1 MVTMSDVARLAGVSK
16 MTVSNVVNNRPGVSD
31 PVRRRVLD
39 AVQQSGYRL
48 NVNAR
53 TLKAGRTGVIGLAV
67 PGVDQAY
74 FGILGEHVI
83 AAAAAKGF
91 HVAIEQT
98 GAAEEGETEAISQS
112 HKLQFDGLILSAVV
126 LDPREPQQHTWG
138 DFPIVL
144 LGERDFGR
152 TIDHVGMDNE
162 AGSRAA
168 TEHLIERG
176 CTRIAHATGGTLEGV
191 HVGSRRYRGYTDAL
205 EAAGMAVDPA
215 LVRLSGMG
223 RDSGRQAVH
232 DLHKAGVAFDGVVA
246 ITDSVAMGVIRGLAD
261 LGLRCPEDV
270 RVIGFDDIS
279 VGEYLTPSLSS
290 VAPGHRWMAEKAVEL
305 IAARLEDPTRPP
317 EEHTAPYELKI
328 RESTR

>member
-31 PVRRRVLD
+31 PVRRRVLE

-67 PGVDQAY
+67 PSVNQPY
-74 FGILGEHVI
+74 FGVLGEFVI
-83 AAAAAKGF
+83 AAAAARGF

-98 GAAEEGETEAISQS
+98 GAAAEGEAEAISQS
-112 HKLQFDGLILSAVV
+112 HRLQFDGLIISAVI
-126 LDPREPQQHTWG
+126 LDPREQARAWA
-138 DFPIVL
+138 DFPIVM
-144 LGERDFGR
+144 LGERDYGQ
-152 TIDHVGMDNE
+152 TIDHVGMNNE

-176 CTRIAHATGGTLEGV
+176 CTRIANVTGWSLEGV
-191 HVGSRRYRGYTDAL
+191 HVGSRRYRGYTEAL
-205 EAAGMAVDPA
+205 KSAGIPVDPA
-215 LVRLSGMG
+215 LVCLSGMG
-223 RDSGRQAVH
+223 QETGRRAVH
-232 DLHKAGVAFDGVVA
+232 DLHEAGVEFDGVVA
-246 ITDSVAMGVIRGLAD
+246 ITDSVAIGVMRGLAD
-261 LGLRCPEDV
+261 LGMRCPEDV
-270 RVIGFDDIS
+270 RVVGFDDIS
-279 VGEYLTPSLSS
+279 VCEFLTPSLTT

-305 IAARLEDPTRPP
+305 IASRLEDPTRAP
-317 EEHTAPYELKI
+317 EDHTAPYELKV

>member
-67 PGVDQAY
+67 PGVDQPY
-74 FGILGEHVI
+74 FGVLGEHVI

-98 GAAEEGETEAISQS
+98 GAAAEGEAEAISQS
-112 HKLQFDGLILSAVV
+112 HRLQFDGLIISAVI
-126 LDPREPQQHTWG
+126 LDPKEQAHTWG
-138 DFPIVL
+138 DFPIVM
-144 LGERDFGR
+144 LGERDYGQA
-152 TIDHVGMDNE
+152 IDHVGMDNE

-176 CTRIAHATGGTLEGV
+176 CTRIANVTGWSLEGV
-191 HVGSRRYRGYTDAL
+191 HVGSRRYRGYTEAL
-205 EAAGMAVDPA
+205 KAAGIPVDPA
-215 LVRLSGMG
+215 LVCLSGMG
-223 RDSGRQAVH
+223 QETGRRAVH
-232 DLHKAGVAFDGVVA
+232 DLHEAGVDFDGVVA
-246 ITDSVAMGVIRGLAD
+246 ITDTVAIGVMRGLAD

-270 RVIGFDDIS
+270 RVVGFDDIS
-279 VGEYLTPSLSS
+279 VAEFLTPSLST

-305 IAARLEDPTRPP
+305 IVSRLEEPHRAPQD
-317 EEHTAPYELKI
+317 HTAPFELKV

>member
-31 PVRRRVLD
+31 PVRRRVLE

-67 PGVDQAY
+67 PGVDQPY
-74 FGILGEHVI
+74 FGMLGEHVI
-83 AAAAAKGF
+83 AAAGAKGF

-98 GAAEEGETEAISQS
+98 GAAAEGEAEAINQS
-112 HKLQFDGLILSAVV
+112 HRLQFDGLILSAVI
-126 LDPREPQQHTWG
+126 LDPREQPGNWS

-144 LGERDFGR
+144 LGERDFGK
-152 TIDHVGMDNE
+152 TMDHVGMDNE

-176 CTRIAHATGGTLEGV
+176 CRRIANVTGWSLEGV
-191 HVGSRRYRGYTDAL
+191 HVGSRRHRGYTDAL
-205 EAAGMAVDPA
+205 KAAGIPVDPT
-215 LVRLSGMG
+215 LVCLSGMG
-223 RDSGRQAVH
+223 LETGRRAVH
-232 DLHKAGVAFDGVVA
+232 DLHEAGVDFDGIVA
-246 ITDSVAMGVIRGLAD
+246 ITDTVAQGVLRGLAD

-270 RVIGFDDIS
+270 RVIGFDDITVS
-279 VGEYLTPSLSS
+279 EFLTPSLSS
-290 VAPGHRWMAEKAVEL
+290 VAPDHRWMAERAVEL
-305 IAARLEDPTRPP
+305 IAARLEDPNRPP
-317 EEHTAPYELKI
+317 EEHTAPFELKI